1 MKNSRRVQT
10 HHCAY
15 TPLLNSANNNIIT
28 QSTPFCNE
36 PLPQFVKAIAS
47 IHQQCEFY
55 DHILRGSKHP
65 IFDSVRGLSLLDGQ
79 FVTKPHPI
87 TNHIVVNDATTLP
100 CLFSLLFSP
109 KNTKHN
115 KTKICT
121 QSVPRLLL

>member
-65 IFDSVRGLSLLDGQ
+65 IFDSVRGFKSVGWSIRNK
-79 FVTKPHPI
+79 TSSNNKPHR
-87 TNHIVVNDATTLP
+87 
-100 CLFSLLFSP
+100 C
-109 KNTKHN
+109 
-115 KTKICT
+115 
-121 QSVPRLLL
+121 Q